1 MSNMRSPLARV
12 KGLGSAKE
20 GLHHWWMQRI
30 TAIANIP
37 LVAVAVW
44 VVLLSLRTDYA
55 GVVNLVGHPFVG
67 AVLILFIA
75 NLFYHAALGLQVV
88 IEDYVSGGAKKFFL
102 LIFVKFLS
110 ALIAMIGIVSIII
123 VIVQRANG
131 S

>member
-37 LVAVAVW
+37 FVAAAIW
-44 VVLLSLRTDYA
+44 IVLLSLRTDYA
-55 GVVNLVGHPFVG
+55 GVINLVGHPCVG
-67 AVLILFIA
+67 AILILFIA

-88 IEDYVSGGAKKFFL
+88 IEDYVHGKGAAL
-102 LIFVKFLS
+102 TLIVLNKLFCWAFGL
-110 ALIAMIGIVSIII
+110 AAIFAIAKIAFAG
-123 VIVQRANG
+123 
-131 S
+131 

>member
-1 MSNMRSPLARV
+1 MSSMRSPLARV

-37 LVAVAVW
+37 LVAAAIW
-44 VVLLSLRTDYA
+44 IVLLSLRTDYA
-55 GVVNLVGHPFVG
+55 GVINLVGHPCVG
-67 AVLILFIA
+67 AILILFIA

-88 IEDYVSGGAKKFFL
+88 IEDYVHGAAKFLL
-102 LIFVKFLS
+102 LIFVKFS
-110 ALIAMIGIVSIII
+110 AALIAMIGIVS
-123 VIVQRANG
+123 VIVVIVERASG

>member
-1 MSNMRSPLARV
+1 MDLRTPLSKVR
-12 KGLGSAKE
+12 GLGSAKD
-20 GLHHWWMQRI
+20 GTHHWWMQRI

-88 IEDYVSGGAKKFFL
+88 IEDYVHAHG
-102 LIFVKFLS
+102 VK
-110 ALIAMIGIVSIII
+110 IVSLILSRFAHVLVAVMSIYAI
-123 VIVQRANG
+123 LRIGLGA
-131 S
+131 